1 MSNLSVRK
9 ASEAA
14 IGIATLRHFASTP
27 DESPRLDQMA
37 GEILGE
43 HGAGRTIRTTIN
55 SLAEREH
62 EWIKERATHAT
73 ISSRV
78 NERRERE
85 LSSMIAVYAAAIS
98 TLQLSPALR
107 NEDPRGMEVLQESYV
122 GAMEGIDQFPMGTT
136 AKQALRSQLRSEA
149 ELAAPEAVRPQVGAL
164 MVQAEQTY
172 LKRYAES
179 VYSHYDEPDN
189 DASPSM

>member
-136 AKQALRSQLRSEA
+136 AKQALRSLLRIES
-149 ELAAPEAVRPQVGAL
+149 ELASPEAVRPQVGA
-164 MVQAEQTY
+164 
-172 LKRYAES
+172 
-179 VYSHYDEPDN
+179 
-189 DASPSM
+189 